1 MSRLS
6 PLLLCLF
13 LLLASLS
20 SATAAP
26 KYLFKVASLAP
37 TGSVWIDQFDRF
49 AKEIS
54 EKTGGEVGFRIYPG
68 GVMGDDQAMYRKMR
82 VGQLQGGGFTMT
94 GISQVVPDFRMM
106 AIPFLFESYQEI
118 DYVKAGLIPEFT
130 RQFRDRGLE
139 LISMTE
145 VGFVYAMSTQPIT
158 SYEAFR
164 SSKNWIPSGDPISET
179 YLRELDITPIQLAIP
194 DVLPS
199 LQSGLVDTV
208 YNSLYGSIILQ
219 WFTKTDYIIDFP
231 YGYAYGVFVLD
242 SKKFQKL
249 PETYQQIIKEAANT
263 HFPILL
269 EKTRTSNEESRKV
282 LKDRGIEFIKLDEQ
296 TIGLLQEK
304 RDLAVQKMVPDAVSE
319 QIRDKTFALI
329 KQFRTQQ

>member
-1 MSRLS
+1 
-6 PLLLCLF
+6 
-13 LLLASLS
+13 
-20 SATAAP
+20 
-26 KYLFKVASLAP
+26 
-37 TGSVWIDQFDRF
+37 
-49 AKEIS
+49 
-54 EKTGGEVGFRIYPG
+54 
-68 GVMGDDQAMYRKMR
+68 
-82 VGQLQGGGFTMT
+82 
-94 GISQVVPDFRMM
+94 
-106 AIPFLFESYQEI
+106 
-118 DYVKAGLIPEFT
+118 
-130 RQFRDRGLE
+130 
-139 LISMTE
+139 MTE

-219 WFTKTDYIIDFP
+219 WFTKTDFIIDFP

-304 RDLAVQKMVPDAVSE
+304 ETWRCRKWCPMPYQSRSGTRPLP
-319 QIRDKTFALI
+319 
-329 KQFRTQQ
+329 